1 MSPREED
8 PVITL
13 GSGGTDGWWD
23 GMRSFGPGYT
33 PGPVQ
38 MRTTPEPWPHT
49 TGTVATCPRCEG
61 RNNLSLLW
69 PTTRPDLAHL
79 MCPWCQTAWPDPEWS
94 GTAPIARVLQ
104 TPITGGPGEQDEA
117 DIAPEV
123 AYLTEY
129 LRRMAGNTTPKG
141 QLS

>member
-23 GMRSFGPGYT
+23 GMQRFGPGYT

-69 PTTRPDLAHL
+69 PHARPDLAHL
-79 MCPWCQTAWPDPEWS
+79 MCPWCQTAWSDPEWS
-94 GTAPIARVLQ
+94 GTDPIARVLNA
-104 TPITGGPGEQDEA
+104 PITGGPGEQDEA

-141 QLS
+141 LS